1 MKSDS
6 TVYPGRS
13 PLWELLNEQA
23 PEHAEFFLLCKDA
36 FGAKFIDITFDREIT
51 IKDEER
57 EMRGRRFALRFE
69 EGGGQIRGAKTSSD
83 GWRDQGPPGT
93 PPVRYGR

>member
-36 FGAKFIDITFDREIT
+36 FGAKFIDITFDRDFADDSDHLGSAD
-51 IKDEER
+51 IKPYDKVCR
-57 EMRGRRFALRFE
+57 CLFRHYCYSRLMLCR
-69 EGGGQIRGAKTSSD
+69 
-83 GWRDQGPPGT
+83 
-93 PPVRYGR
+93 